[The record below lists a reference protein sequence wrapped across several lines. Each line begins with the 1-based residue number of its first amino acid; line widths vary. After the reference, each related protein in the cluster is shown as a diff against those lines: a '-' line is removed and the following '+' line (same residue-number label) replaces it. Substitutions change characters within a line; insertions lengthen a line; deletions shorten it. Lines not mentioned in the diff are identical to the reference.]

1 VNGKVDRSA
10 SGGLALNFSC
20 PSEGHQGDA
29 TYRLMQSMPTN
40 PQDLLTYLEAGK
52 KWTNDGPAQEI
63 GDLIREAI
71 VPPALMAALYRTAEL
86 LPGATL
92 VPDAVN
98 AVGRHGAA
106 IAWDTGDYR
115 TEWIFDK
122 STLQYIGERDLD
134 VKTGVVNGESAITQS
149 AFVSRAGQLP

>member
-1 VNGKVDRSA
+1 
-10 SGGLALNFSC
+10 
-20 PSEGHQGDA
+20 
-29 TYRLMQSMPTN
+29 MQSMPTN
-40 PQDLLTYLEAGK
+40 PQDLLAYLQAGK

-71 VPPALMAALYRTAEL
+71 VPPALEAALYRTAEL

-98 AVGRHGAA
+98 AVGRHGVA
-106 IAWDTGDYR
+106 IAWDSGDYR

-122 STLQYIGERDLD
+122 SSLQYIGERDYD
-134 VKTGVVNGESAITQS
+134 VKTGVVNGESAITGS
-149 AFVSRAGQLP
+149 AFVSKAGQLP